1 VEEKQEEEQ
10 TFDMLMEKLS
20 KGLNERVEVLYK
32 INDEEKPSQEQVEE
46 EERQKNPFLN
56 FKLNT
61 EELIKMFEQ
70 K

>member
-1 VEEKQEEEQ
+1 
-10 TFDMLMEKLS
+10 MEKLS